1 MSRGRL
7 LVVAGLIEGEVPG
20 RFLVSRRPSG
30 THLAGHWE
38 FPGGKLEAGEAPA
51 DALVRELKEELDID
65 VVVGDPYAVGHHVY
79 EEREI
84 VLLVLHCRH
93 VGGTPKPLGVAEL
106 AWLEAREIIALDLP
120 PADRPVIERLRRDW
134 P

>member
-1 MSRGRL
+1 M
-7 LVVAGLIEGEVPG
+7 VAGLIEGEVPG

-30 THLAGHWE
+30 THLGGHWE

-51 DALVRELKEELDID
+51 DALVRELREELDID

-79 EEREI
+79 EAREI
-84 VLLVLHCRH
+84 VLLVLRCRH
-93 VGGTPKPLGVAEL
+93 VGGTPKAVGVAEL
-106 AWLEAREIIALDLP
+106 AWLDAREIIALDLP
-120 PADRPVIERLRRDW
+120 PADRPVVERLRRDW